1 MNPRKRLLLGGVLLI
16 LIVAPAC
23 SNGKNWERHNQAGK
37 YAFDRGD
44 YAEAEKQW
52 LAARAD
58 AEKLGVQDARL
69 AATLS
74 NLAELYRNQGKYP
87 EADELNR
94 RALEIWGKNLDKP
107 DDPNVAQAL
116 NSLALTYGA
125 QGRYSEAEPIFKRS
139 LAIRE
144 KVLGPEH
151 PAVAESLENYS
162 ALLRKLNRE
171 SEAAAMEER
180 AKAIRA
186 KNPPSK

>member
-1 MNPRKRLLLGGVLLI
+1 MNSQKSIRLAGVLLI
-16 LIVAPAC
+16 LVFTQAC
-23 SNGKNWERHNQAGK
+23 SRSNNWENYNQAGK
-37 YAFDRGD
+37 EAYGRGD
-44 YAEAEKQW
+44 FAEAEKQW
-52 LAARAD
+52 LAARSAG
-58 AEKLGVQDARL
+58 ERFGSQDPRL

-74 NLAELYRNQGKYP
+74 NLAELYRSQGRYS
-87 EADELNR
+87 EAAELNQ
-94 RALEIWGKNLDKP
+94 RALSIWEKDLGKT
-107 DDPNVAQAL
+107 DDPIVAQAL

-125 QGRYSEAEPIFKRS
+125 QGRTSEAEPLLKRS

-162 ALLRKLNRE
+162 ALLRKSNRE

-186 KNPPSK
+186 KNTPK